1 MVGRIAAASG
11 FLLTPAPLL
20 CEPTTV
26 KSPKK
31 PAIAPECD
39 RTIDIYTK
47 AAEIFHEQGFDAT
60 SMSSIAAAV
69 DLTKAGLYYYI
80 ESKEDLLFAI
90 MNYAMERLETMVI
103 EPSRAVANPDE
114 RLRSIVSRHG
124 HLLTEGNK
132 AITILTDEIEG
143 LKPKHR
149 KLILDRKRV
158 YFEFVRDTLEA
169 LRAAGK
175 LRDINATVATFGL
188 FGTLLWLPRWF
199 HTDGRLTSE
208 TVIDQIVD
216 IALHGLLKQACTEP
230 QA

>member
-1 MVGRIAAASG
+1 M
-11 FLLTPAPLL
+11 
-20 CEPTTV
+20 
-26 KSPKK
+26 KSSKK

-60 SMSSIAAAV
+60 SMSTIAAAV
-69 DLTKAGLYYYI
+69 ELTKAGLYYYI

-103 EPSRAVANPDE
+103 EPSRGLADPEE
-114 RLRSIVSRHG
+114 RLRSIISRHG
-124 HLLTEGNK
+124 RLLTEGNK

-149 KLILDRKRV
+149 KQILDRKRV
-158 YFEFVRDTLEA
+158 YFEFVRGTLDA
-169 LRAAGK
+169 LKAAGK
-175 LRDINATVATFGL
+175 LRDINTTVATFGL

-199 HTDGRLTSE
+199 HTDGRLSSE
-208 TVIDQIVD
+208 TVIEQIVE
-216 IALHGLLKQACTEP
+216 IATHGLLQSHCANS
-230 QA
+230 